1 MLSNKYKIMI
11 MTASV
16 GCGHDQAAK
25 VIKDDLLD
33 RYNNIDIEIIDF
45 IDLFPS
51 AIGSI
56 IKSTYLKMID
66 KVPSWYNL
74 LYQGTMKL
82 NQQSKVSSIFAY
94 KYKKKTL
101 TLIEAW
107 NPDMILFTNPFPST
121 LVSHLKRKNRINTY
135 TASII
140 TDYTAHSVW
149 LDPTIDNYFVGSNI
163 LKQEMVDRGIEV
175 SKIHVT
181 GIPIDGKFNI
191 EVNREEKLIELG
203 LDIDL
208 PTVLIMGGGLG
219 LGSIEEVLE
228 TTDKIDKKLQLIVVA
243 GKNQALK
250 DELENRVCNSKHNV
264 KVLGFCNNVHELM
277 GCSHLLVSKAGGLT
291 MTEAVTKELP
301 VLVFDPI
308 PGQEVK
314 NAQYFSDIGAA
325 MYLKDLEEIK
335 YVIEELLYENPE
347 KREKMVKCCSVIRK
361 PYATED
367 VSKFIFEKIDNNVL
381 KKAPMIK

>member
-1 MLSNKYKIMI
+1 

-25 VIKDDLLD
+25 VIKEDLLD
-33 RYNNIDIEIIDF
+33 KYDNIDIEIIDF

-82 NQQSKVSSIFAY
+82 NQQSKVSNIFAY

-101 TLIEAW
+101 TLIEAS

-121 LVSHLKRKNRINTY
+121 LVSHLKRKNKISTY
-135 TASII
+135 TVSII

-149 LDPTIDNYFVGSNI
+149 LDPTIDKYFVGSNI

-181 GIPIDGKFNI
+181 GIPIDGKFNT

-243 GKNQALK
+243 GKNQVLK
-250 DELENRVCNSKHNV
+250 DELENRVYNSKHNV

-325 MYLKDLEEIK
+325 MYLKNLEEIK
-335 YVIEELLYENPE
+335 YAIEELLYENPE

-367 VSKFIFEKIDNNVL
+367 VSKFIFEKIDNNGL

>member
-101 TLIEAW
+101 TLIEAS

-121 LVSHLKRKNRINTY
+121 LVSHLKRKNKISTY

-163 LKQEMVDRGIEV
+163 LKEEMVDRGIEV

-181 GIPIDGKFNI
+181 GIPIDGKFNTA
-191 EVNREEKLIELG
+191 VNKTDKLLELG
-203 LDIDL
+203 LNISL

-228 TTDKIDKKLQLIVVA
+228 TTDTIDKNLQLIVVV
-243 GKNQALK
+243 GKNKALK
-250 DELENRVCNSKHNV
+250 NELENRTYNPKHNV

-277 GCSHLLVSKAGGLT
+277 ECSHLLISKAGGLT

-314 NAQYFSDIGAA
+314 NAQYFSDIGTA

-335 YVIEELLYENPE
+335 YAIEELLYENPE

-367 VSKFIFEKIDNNVL
+367 VSKFIFEKIDNNVF

>member
-1 MLSNKYKIMI
+1 MLTHKYKIMI

-25 VIKDDLLD
+25 VVKEYLLD
-33 RYNNIDIEIIDF
+33 THSNIDIEIIDF
-45 IDLFPS
+45 IDIFPS
-51 AIGSI
+51 VIGSI

-74 LYQGTMKL
+74 LYQGTMRL
-82 NQQSKVSSIFAY
+82 NQPSKVSSIFAY
-94 KYKKKTL
+94 QCKKKIQ
-101 TLIEAW
+101 TLIADS

-121 LVSHLKRKNRINTY
+121 LVSHLKRKNKINTY

-149 LDPTIDNYFVGSNI
+149 LDPTIDSYFVGSSI
-163 LKQEMVDRGIEV
+163 LKEEMVSRGIKA

-181 GIPIDGKFNI
+181 GIPIDGKFNTL
-191 EVNREEKLIELG
+191 VNREEKIKELG
-203 LDIDL
+203 LDINL

-219 LGSIEEVLE
+219 LGSIEEILE
-228 TTDKIDKKLQLIVVA
+228 TTDKINEKLQLIVVA
-243 GKNQALK
+243 GKNQTLK
-250 DELENRVCNSKHNV
+250 EELDNRAYNPKHNV
-264 KVLGFCNNVHELM
+264 KVLGFCNNIHELM
-277 GCSHLLVSKAGGLT
+277 ECSHLLISKAGGLT
-291 MTEAVTKELP
+291 MTEAVNKKLP

-325 MYLKDLEEIK
+325 MYLKDLEEVR
-335 YVIEELLYENPE
+335 YAIEELLYKNPG
-347 KREKMVKCCSVIRK
+347 KRNKMVKCCSVIRR
-361 PYATED
+361 PNATEN
-367 VSKFIFEKIDNNVL
+367 VSNFIFKEMNNMIS
-381 KKAPMIK
+381 KKTPMIK

>member
-1 MLSNKYKIMI
+1 

-25 VIKDDLLD
+25 VIEKQLLD
-33 RYNNIDIEIIDF
+33 KYKNIDIEIIDF
-45 IDLFPS
+45 IDIFP
-51 AIGSI
+51 APMGQF

-74 LYQGTMKL
+74 LYQGTMRL

-94 KYKKKTL
+94 KYKKKIL
-101 TLIEAW
+101 TLIEASD
-107 NPDMILFTNPFPST
+107 PDMILFTNPFPST
-121 LVSHLKRKNRINTY
+121 LVSHLKRKNKIDTY

-149 LDPTIDNYFVGSNI
+149 LDPTIDSYFVGSNI
-163 LKQEMVDRGIEV
+163 LKQEMVDRGIKA

-191 EVNREEKLIELG
+191 PVNREEKMIALG
-203 LDIDL
+203 LDINL

-228 TTDKIDKKLQLIVVA
+228 TTDKIDRPLQLIVVA
-243 GKNQALK
+243 GKNQSLK
-250 DELENRVCNSKHNV
+250 YELENRIYNPKHNV

-277 GCSHLLVSKAGGLT
+277 ECSHLLVSKAGGLT
-291 MTEAVTKELP
+291 MTEAITKELP

-325 MYLKDLEEIK
+325 MYLKDLDELK
-335 YVIEELLYENPE
+335 DGIEELLYENPQ
-347 KREKMVKCCSVIRK
+347 KREKMVKCCAVIRK
-361 PYATED
+361 PNAAED
-367 VSKFIFEKIDNNVL
+367 VSRFIFRKIDNEPYR
-381 KKAPMIK
+381 KAPMIK